1 MKAAVIGASG
11 LIGGHIA
18 DALINSAFTD
28 EIVLLVRKDLDFT
41 SPKVHQ
47 LKVDFQNETSFR
59 EALSGVDVVFC
70 AIGTTQAKVKGDL
83 VAYRKVDYDIP
94 VNAAKFAASQ
104 GCTHFLLVSSVGAD
118 ANASNFYLKIK
129 GEVEAAVLSTS
140 IPIISIFRPS
150 MLLGQRNEFRLGE
163 RIGQALMKGLSFLIP
178 SKYKAIEAK
187 AVAGAMVAAAGQ
199 FKQPSKNMLE
209 YKEMVSLLANRTGDS
224 VQ

>member
-11 LIGGHIA
+11 LIGGHIV
-18 DALINSAFTD
+18 DSLIKSGFIS
-28 EIVLLVRKDLDFT
+28 EIVLLVRKELDIA
-41 SPKVHQ
+41 SSKVHQ
-47 LKVDFQNETSFR
+47 LQVDFQNQTSFQN
-59 EALSGVDVVFC
+59 ALSGVDVVFC
-70 AIGTTQAKVKGDL
+70 SIGTTQAKVKGDL

-94 VNAAKFAASQ
+94 VNAAAYAASQ
-104 GCTHFLLVSSVGAD
+104 GCKHFLLVSSVGAD
-118 ANASNFYLKIK
+118 ARASNFYLKIK
-129 GEVEAAVLSTS
+129 GEVEDAVLSTS

-178 SKYKAIEAK
+178 SRYKAIEAK
-187 AVAGAMVAAAGQ
+187 AVASAMVVAALQ
-199 FKQPSKNMLE
+199 MEQPSKNILE